1 MAETNLQLSNIAVVV
16 ALVLVV
22 TGLVISFF
30 FYFKRA
36 ENLTDEDRLNI
47 ERVKIAW
54 VGAVALGVLT
64 LVAARKEKHM
74 MKGGKSSGS
83 SRRAGSPE
91 MV

>member
-1 MAETNLQLSNIAVVV
+1 MADTNLQLSNVVV
-16 ALVLVV
+16 IAALVLVV
-22 TGLVISFF
+22 VGLVIAIF

-54 VGAVALGVLT
+54 TGAIALGVLT
-64 LVAARKEKHM
+64 LVAARKEKGM
-74 MKGGKSSGS
+74 PKSSSGRSGAGRS
-83 SRRAGSPE
+83 SPS

>member
-22 TGLVISFF
+22 TGLVIAFF

-54 VGAVALGVLT
+54 TGAVALGVLT
-64 LVAARKEKHM
+64 LVASRKEKHM
-74 MKGGKSSGS
+74 MKAARTGSSG
-83 SRRAGSPE
+83 